1 MQWHQLDR
9 IQTICT
15 SPQTVKHT
23 NTSSLNFCS
32 PDALPDAQPTVSKH
46 WRQCDSV
53 RISGNYTGWAK
64 KQGHRLVTIILSIL
78 NRFKNFLL
86 EGSLLNL
93 QLNGHQKSHRTLHML
108 LHSLVKHLSAKQTI
122 NDNLQGSVATYLRRG
137 GVYNN
142 KIKKGLLVS
151 LWVKKC

>member
-1 MQWHQLDR
+1 M
-9 IQTICT
+9 
-15 SPQTVKHT
+15 
-23 NTSSLNFCS
+23 
-32 PDALPDAQPTVSKH
+32 
-46 WRQCDSV
+46 
-53 RISGNYTGWAK
+53 
-64 KQGHRLVTIILSIL
+64 TIILSIL

-86 EGSLLNL
+86 EDSLLNL

-108 LHSLVKHLSAKQTI
+108 LHSLVKHLSAKQAI

-151 LWVKKC
+151 L